1 MGRNVSYLNEDEID
15 IRRRYVSE
23 IQLILLTDESIWVLS
38 EAEQAVFQQARF
50 WALLWTTEL
59 RRLESIHATLSRAD
73 NSNEY
78 LSSTR
83 LATAIELK
91 SAVLNAHAY
100 VGYATCRADQVGDK
114 PENIARNESAAEKA
128 GDRDDNKCVATGC
141 HQSQIYHFAAVFGIS
156 RKSAMR
162 WLLFCMRVFIGP
174 QAYRDLEVKLIGSGT
189 IIDTPSNMVTLTHK
203 LHKYMDDAIFGL
215 EPVSYISRRKP
226 ELNAPSGESNGQ
238 EMNTGPATGD
248 SRTQGHAELQTDDAS
263 LKIPDPDHRSG
274 TSAGLRTVDVNLV
287 ASGESPNRWSRRA
300 MECNLERKAD
310 AEAEADRIQ
319 AREEEKRPEEM
330 RQHGLEI
337 RCHWLPRTNLR
348 CPLDKVEDFGA
359 DPREMME
366 EWSAENYEFR
376 YESGQPLNS
385 GTIITI
391 WADKKAD
398 LPDVGIMKFI
408 FQALCFHRLSGGAD
422 TRIYRPWT
430 HYETEY
436 PGHTYASDPR
446 REAER
451 RILKILAEDDKAG
464 GVHNADRNRE
474 TEKEILRAL
483 AELEISPA
491 EASSNQ
497 VVDGGLDRRRTR
509 GEYTCC
515 CHR

>member
-1 MGRNVSYLNEDEID
+1 MGRNISYLNEDEID

-38 EAEQAVFQQARF
+38 EAEQALFQQVRF

-59 RRLESIHATLSRAD
+59 DRLASIHQSL
-73 NSNEY
+73 
-78 LSSTR
+78 TR
-83 LATAIELK
+83 NDDDPNLPSAKLYLATDIK
-91 SAVLNAHAY
+91 SAALNAHAY
-100 VGYATCRADQVGDK
+100 VGYATCRADQVDDK
-114 PENIARNESAAEKA
+114 TENITRNESAAKKA

-141 HQSQIYHFAAVFGIS
+141 NKIQICHFAAAFGIS
-156 RKSAMR
+156 RKSAIR
-162 WLLFCMRVFIGP
+162 WVLHYMKVFIGP
-174 QAYRDLEVKLIGSGT
+174 QAFRDLEVKLIGSGT
-189 IIDTPSNMVTLTHK
+189 IIDTPSNMVTLTHE

-215 EPVSYISRRKP
+215 EPVSYISRPKP
-226 ELNAPSGESNGQ
+226 ELTNAQ
-238 EMNTGPATGD
+238 EINTGPATGD
-248 SRTQGHAELQTDDAS
+248 SRTQGHAELQT
-263 LKIPDPDHRSG
+263 G
-274 TSAGLRTVDVNLV
+274 DVNLV
-287 ASGESPNRWSRRA
+287 ASVESPIQESERL
-300 MECNLERKAD
+300 MESDLKRK
-310 AEAEADRIQ
+310 AEAEAEANRIR
-319 AREEEKRPEEM
+319 AREEEKKAEEM

-376 YESGQPLNS
+376 SESGRPLNS
-385 GTIITI
+385 GKIITI

-408 FQALCFHRLSGGAD
+408 FHALCFHRLSGGVD
-422 TRIYRPWT
+422 PRIYRPWT
-430 HYETEY
+430 HYETED

-464 GVHNADRNRE
+464 GVHNADRKRE

-497 VVDGGLDRRRTR
+497 VVDGGSDRRRTR

-515 CHR
+515 FHR

>member
-59 RRLESIHATLSRAD
+59 RRLESIHATLSRTD

-91 SAVLNAHAY
+91 SAVLNTHAY
-100 VGYATCRADQVGDK
+100 VGYDQVGDK

-141 HQSQIYHFAAVFGIS
+141 HESQICHFAAVF
-156 RKSAMR
+156 
-162 WLLFCMRVFIGP
+162 GP

-215 EPVSYISRRKP
+215 EPVSYISQRKP

-287 ASGESPNRWSRRA
+287 ASGESPNRRSRRA

-430 HYETEY
+430 HYETED

-497 VVDGGLDRRRTR
+497 VVDGGSDRRRTR